1 MRYGKAFNLHGF
13 VKLNYT
19 GAVADNIL
27 LDREINGTFHIKLFK
42 SMFLFS
48 FSLFICCEIWAEVN
62 TCFLD
67 PANLQIRLCK
77 TQ

>member
-27 LDREINGTFHIKLFK
+27 LDREINGAFHIKLFK
-42 SMFLFS
+42 SMCFCLALVFLYVVKSGQRLIHAFWIQ
-48 FSLFICCEIWAEVN
+48 LIC
-62 TCFLD
+62 
-67 PANLQIRLCK
+67 K
-77 TQ
+77 